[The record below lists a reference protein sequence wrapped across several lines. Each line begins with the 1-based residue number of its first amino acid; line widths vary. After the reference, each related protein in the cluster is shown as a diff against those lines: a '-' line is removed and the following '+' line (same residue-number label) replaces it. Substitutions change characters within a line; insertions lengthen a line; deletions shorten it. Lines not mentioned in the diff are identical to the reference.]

1 MKKIAAVTVLYNP
14 TKKIIQNISG
24 YIDKVDKVYVIDN
37 SNDSNKK
44 LLIDNKKIEYLPNY
58 TNLGISNSLNK
69 ACNLAIDEGYEFL
82 LTMDQDSLFE
92 KNEFQKMIDYINKSD
107 LKKVAI
113 VSPNHNVKGLQNKET
128 SEIDHPLEVMT
139 SGNIINLKLYKKI
152 GKFREEYFIDDVD
165 IEYGLRLNKMGYQ
178 IDRLN
183 YVLLNHHL
191 GDTKSKIILG
201 HQFVYSNHN
210 PQRRYY
216 MTRNTLK
223 LCDEYQNDFPKYCDY
238 LKRGLFG
245 QAQNIILFEKDK
257 FKKLKG
263 MHNGYKDYKNNI
275 SGKQEGLKSN
285 KSNLLLLI
293 VFAIIFFS
301 LSEIITWD
309 SAHYFSYIDIFEGQ
323 SPISSWDIV
332 RGPVFPA
339 IIYLSNFF
347 FGKTVQGILITQ
359 FICYLINFFIIDYF
373 LNVLFRGTKHYKFKK
388 IIYECI
394 LLLNPIILGYY
405 HVLLTEFVSIT
416 LTMISIFFGYLL
428 TKSVSRKERIL
439 YGLHFVITIT
449 LSYFLKQPY
458 LCCTL
463 LPLLLSI
470 LISLSSQINLKKILD
485 YSIIVLSSILLMF
498 ISIKIWNNYLK
509 DNNVNMNTGR
519 DSSSILAT
527 QLLNGVVYYSKEE
540 SYDFS
545 NYENDNLFS
554 DDEKSKIKS
563 ASEVGDDIIVISIY
577 KKHQII
583 DKDIIIK
590 SKNENLS
597 SSSVILEIA
606 KTFFK
611 YPDIIIANY
620 SKNYCALA
628 SLCKITSP
636 DGVNYSVAE
645 GFDFIKTYE
654 NEMIAGKVYKEGFN
668 EFYMLPEMQER
679 VKYYSQYTVETPL
692 IKLENS
698 IKPLTNVLYKLSLII
713 LPIIIIVLVITSII
727 VNVKSYKYN
736 KNTLIISALMLCT
749 AFLGIFANALSGSVI
764 DRYSVEFFIPALI
777 GEISFISYLK
787 SIKKNSNWKKWVYE
801 KKWIRKWN

>member
-223 LCDEYQNDFPKYCDY
+223 LCDEYQNDFPEYCDY

-519 DSSSILAT
+519 DTSSIFAS
-527 QLLNGVVYYSKEE
+527 QLLNGVMYFSKDEN
-540 SYDFS
+540 YDFTD
-545 NYENDNLFS
+545 YQGDELFS
-554 DDEKSKIKS
+554 DSEKQKIKN
-563 ASEVGDDIIVISIY
+563 ALETNEDIMVISIY
-577 KKHQII
+577 KKYQII

-590 SKNENLS
+590 NQSDNLS
-597 SSSVILEIA
+597 ATSVLKEIA

-611 YPDIIIANY
+611 YPILTIANY
-620 SKNYCALA
+620 SKNYCALT
-628 SLCKITSP
+628 SLCKISSP
-636 DGVNYSVAE
+636 DGVNYYVAN
-645 GFDFIKTYE
+645 GFDLFSTYE
-654 NEMIAGKVYKEGFN
+654 NETIAGKLFREGDN
-668 EFYMLPEMQER
+668 EFYMLPEMKER
-679 VKYYSQYTVETPL
+679 ISFYSQHIVNTPL

-698 IKPLTNVLYKLSLII
+698 LKPITNILYKFSLMVLLPFLII
-713 LPIIIIVLVITSII
+713 ILSTNLIF
-727 VNVKSYKYN
+727 KKCKFKN
-736 KNTLIISALMLCT
+736 KNIYNITILLLST
-749 AFLGIFANALSGSVI
+749 AFLGVLANALSGSVI
-764 DRYSVEFFIPALI
+764 DRYSVEFFIPALT
-777 GEISFISYLK
+777 GEIFAVKYLIDVVK
-787 SIKKNSNWKKWVYE
+787 MRSKYE
-801 KKWIRKWN
+801 KR